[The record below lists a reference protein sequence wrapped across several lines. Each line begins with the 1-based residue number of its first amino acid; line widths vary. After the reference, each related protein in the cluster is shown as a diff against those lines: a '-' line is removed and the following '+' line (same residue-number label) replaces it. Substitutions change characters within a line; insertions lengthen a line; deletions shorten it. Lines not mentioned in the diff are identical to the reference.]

1 MTPPAHCWNG
11 FVRVVLLTV
20 VLCWPWTASA
30 NPVSINPVSLIAFGI
45 VAFWALVV
53 EAGVV
58 AILLLFSGLAP
69 LRTMGGYLGTN
80 AAVFVFL
87 FFPIMQEQ
95 FFPLWLLEV
104 GVVWLDATAIQMLSQ
119 KPYFQGDDYRSVSS
133 RQSWLISLA
142 GNAASF
148 FVGILASGSPWVSK

>member
-1 MTPPAHCWNG
+1 MTPPAHRWNG
-11 FVRVVLLTV
+11 FVRVALLAV
-20 VLCWPWTASA
+20 VLCWPWTVSA

-58 AILLLFSGLAP
+58 TILLLFSGVVP
-69 LRTMGGYLGTN
+69 LRTMAGYLIAN

-87 FFPIMQEQ
+87 FFPAMQER
-95 FFPLWLLEV
+95 FLPLWLLEV
-104 GVVWLDATAIQMLSQ
+104 GVVWLDATAIQMLSR
-119 KPYFQGDDYRSVSS
+119 KPYFQGDDYRAVSL
-133 RQSWLISLA
+133 RRSWLISLT

-148 FVGILASGSPWVSK
+148 FVGILANGSPWVSK